1 MSYKLDSLKIDR
13 CCTAKARLA
22 FVDAMRGLGITAV
35 VLGHITR
42 NGPVYMFLYAF
53 HMPLFFIISGFL
65 FKKRSGKRLLRSR
78 ISTLVFS
85 YFLFSTV
92 TFIYWWAV
100 ERNLRGGSCGA
111 GEAFLTIFRASGGPE
126 YWPYNSALWFLPCLF
141 LTEIVYQ
148 IAYNA
153 LARFFDQAAIEIG
166 EFVKRFMLLA
176 ICIAAGIFWIPF
188 VSNGLQHRLPWMADV
203 VPVAAIFYALGAL
216 ISARSGCVIRIS
228 AFLERNKIIGAA
240 IAFVGFACL
249 FIIVQALNVSV
260 NFMELVFP
268 NMTLMMISA
277 LLGVSATFVLS
288 CTLSNIRSFHII
300 GRDSLNIMGLH
311 EPIKRIVIIVG
322 TAALGIGVGQARN
335 DLSISIMLTAGT
347 LLLSWLAGRVLNC
360 FLIKNRRRLARCH
373 SRYNSAYRD

>member
-1 MSYKLDSLKIDR
+1 M
-13 CCTAKARLA
+13 
-22 FVDAMRGLGITAV
+22 
-35 VLGHITR
+35 
-42 NGPVYMFLYAF
+42 
-53 HMPLFFIISGFL
+53 
-65 FKKRSGKRLLRSR
+65 
-78 ISTLVFS
+78 
-85 YFLFSTV
+85 
-92 TFIYWWAV
+92 
-100 ERNLRGGSCGA
+100 
-111 GEAFLTIFRASGGPE
+111 
-126 YWPYNSALWFLPCLF
+126 
-141 LTEIVYQ
+141 
-148 IAYNA
+148 
-153 LARFFDQAAIEIG
+153 ARFFDQAAIEIG

-188 VSNGLQHRLPWMADV
+188 VSNGLQPRLPWMADV